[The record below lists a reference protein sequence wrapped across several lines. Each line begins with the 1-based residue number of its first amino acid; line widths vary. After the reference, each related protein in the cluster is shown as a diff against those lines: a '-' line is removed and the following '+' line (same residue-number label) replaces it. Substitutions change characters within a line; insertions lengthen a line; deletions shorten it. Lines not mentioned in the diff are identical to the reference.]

1 VAFEKIA
8 GFDGRPPA
16 QVTKAWGIMPLYQV
30 AMFQPL
36 MGGDYF
42 GFLFYVTRES
52 IPSSV
57 PAFAQ

>member
-8 GFDGRPPA
+8 GFDGGTPA
-16 QVTKAWGIMPLYQV
+16 QVTKAWGIMPLYKV
-30 AMFQPL
+30 AKFQPL
-36 MGGDYF
+36 KADISS